1 MKLATVITASPLT
14 VRRDG
19 DAVDVPAKP
28 TAVTV
33 AVDDRVL
40 TVNLDSLIYV
50 IARLTG

>member
-1 MKLATVITASPLT
+1 MKLATVITVSPLT

-33 AVDDRVL
+33 AADDRVL
-40 TVNLDSLIYV
+40 TINLDSLIYV
-50 IARLTG
+50 IQKVL